1 MSARRQAYWGAMS
14 ARLRSLTLILLAAA
28 VLAACAQREGSPE
41 AAYRAFVRAVADRDG
56 ERAWALL
63 SKDTQAWL
71 DTRAREAAAH
81 APGVVPPSGRELLL
95 GDAAR
100 AARPIV
106 EVIVRRESRDSAVVE
121 VKEEG
126 GATREVELV
135 REQGWRVR
143 LPPPPS

>member
-1 MSARRQAYWGAMS
+1 MSAH
-14 ARLRSLTLILLAAA
+14 LRSPILLLLAAA
-28 VLAACAQREGSPE
+28 ALAAACAQREGSPE

-56 ERAWALL
+56 DRAWALL

-71 DTRAREAAAH
+71 DARAREAAAH

-100 AARPIV
+100 AARP
-106 EVIVRRESRDSAVVE
+106 VVE

-126 GATREVELV
+126 GAAREVELV

-143 LPPPPS
+143 LPPP